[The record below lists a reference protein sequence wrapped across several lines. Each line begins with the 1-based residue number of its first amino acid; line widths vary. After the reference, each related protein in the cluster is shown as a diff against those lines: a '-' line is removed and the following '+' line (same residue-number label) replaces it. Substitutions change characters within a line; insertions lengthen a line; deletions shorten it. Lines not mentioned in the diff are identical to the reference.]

1 MFNLNYIFQFTRNR
15 HLQFIIFFFAIHL
28 ISMDAS
34 AQVSKGTSGSTLS
47 WQGSYYGITPC
58 ADCPGIAIRLTLM
71 KGCRYQL
78 LVHYLE
84 AAVKEDT
91 FTGNFVWKGNIII
104 LNGIQGAWSKFKVG
118 NNKVIVLTPE
128 GKTINDDL
136 AQLMVL
142 YRIGDRRIE
151 NKRWKLIT
159 LHGKVIASAIDDPYL
174 ILHKNDG
181 VAESKAGCNQLR
193 HPYVVTANNR
203 IYFNPGISTLMA
215 CPNLEIEEQLNQV
228 LLQAHHYRLA
238 TPHLVF
244 YNANQQSLATFSLC
258 PAIQR
263 EWWIGKTFIQ
273 EHTNEEDPILGGA
286 SFLRLE
292 TKETSSI
299 KFGDIVYNCSTI
311 CTNNKLIVVDKLTNK
326 RYTFTMV
333 HDTYLVDEQG
343 LKWICNN

>member
-1 MFNLNYIFQFTRNR
+1 
-15 HLQFIIFFFAIHL
+15 
-28 ISMDAS
+28 MDAS
-34 AQVSKGTSGSTLS
+34 AQVSKGTSGFTLS

-91 FTGNFVWKGNIII
+91 FTGNFIWKGNIII

-159 LHGKVIASAIDDPYL
+159 LHGKVIASAIDKMIFFMLWVFWFDFKSRTPIVCKPKSVSKICSVLALGNTLRFLL
-174 ILHKNDG
+174 IIKKNRA
-181 VAESKAGCNQLR
+181 VFKK
-193 HPYVVTANNR
+193 
-203 IYFNPGISTLMA
+203 
-215 CPNLEIEEQLNQV
+215 V
-228 LLQAHHYRLA
+228 LYSH
-238 TPHLVF
+238 
-244 YNANQQSLATFSLC
+244 
-258 PAIQR
+258 
-263 EWWIGKTFIQ
+263 
-273 EHTNEEDPILGGA
+273 
-286 SFLRLE
+286 
-292 TKETSSI
+292 
-299 KFGDIVYNCSTI
+299 
-311 CTNNKLIVVDKLTNK
+311 
-326 RYTFTMV
+326 
-333 HDTYLVDEQG
+333 
-343 LKWICNN
+343 